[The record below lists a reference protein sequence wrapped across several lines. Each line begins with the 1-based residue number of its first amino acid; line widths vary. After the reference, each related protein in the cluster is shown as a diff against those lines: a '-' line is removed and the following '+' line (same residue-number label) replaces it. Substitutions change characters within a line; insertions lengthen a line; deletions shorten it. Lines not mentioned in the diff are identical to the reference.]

1 MTFYLIAI
9 ISISFFSK
17 KKDFYKERRNIVD
30 GKLLDSFI

>member
-9 ISISFFSK
+9 ISISFFFF
-17 KKDFYKERRNIVD
+17 KKDFHKERRNIFV